1 MIRITR
7 FTSLTCLTA
16 ALLLGS
22 LAYCADGDT
31 LEPVQYLLRQVMM
44 EPMASPARIAVV
56 REHAES
62 CLDRARVGED
72 FAALARTLSEEPG
85 ADRTGGDLGWFTFDQ
100 MVKPFSETV
109 YSMKPDE
116 IRGPVR
122 TQFGFHV
129 IKLLGIDGDRRR
141 ARHILFTTNPGHA
154 DTVAV
159 LDSLASIRRELQ
171 DGTDFL
177 MLLRRHCTNGLILTT
192 DGYMVWQRPDDMLE
206 SFRHAVSGLNA
217 GDISE
222 PFVSILAMHI
232 VQVDSI
238 NYDADHLLEGLPPH
252 IAARTDNE

>member
-1 MIRITR
+1 MIRNLK
-7 FTSLTCLTA
+7 LTCLSCLIA
-16 ALLLGS
+16 AMLRGS
-22 LAYCADGDT
+22 LACSADGDT
-31 LEPVQYLLRQVMM
+31 PAPVQYLLRQVMI
-44 EPMASPARIAVV
+44 EPVASPARIAAV
-56 REHAES
+56 RENAES
-62 CLDRARVGED
+62 CLERARAGED
-72 FAALARTLSEEPG
+72 FAALAHTLSEEPG

-100 MVKPFSETV
+100 MVKPFSEAV
-109 YSMKPDE
+109 YSMRPDE

-122 TQFGFHV
+122 TPFGFHV
-129 IKLLGIDGDRRR
+129 IKLLGIDGDRRW

-159 LDSLASIRRELQ
+159 LDSLATIRQELR
-171 DGTDFL
+171 DGADFL
-177 MLLRRHCTNGLILTT
+177 TLLRRHCTNEFILTT

-206 SFRHAVSGLNA
+206 SFRHAVSGLDE

-222 PFVSILAMHI
+222 PFVSILALHI